1 MAVAKAKVD
10 QQTRSRYHARESMEL
25 VSSAGKYGAGVGT
38 GTKREKKALT
48 RRAGKHGTMISS
60 QKSSSKLVLKICL

>member
-1 MAVAKAKVD
+1 MEVAKAKVD

-38 GTKREKKALT
+38 GTKREKKGTDAT
-48 RRAGKHGTMISS
+48 RWKTWNHD
-60 QKSSSKLVLKICL
+60 

>member
-1 MAVAKAKVD
+1 MEVAKAKVD

-25 VSSAGKYGAGVGT
+25 ARGKYGAGVGT
-38 GTKREKKALT
+38 GTKREKKAPT